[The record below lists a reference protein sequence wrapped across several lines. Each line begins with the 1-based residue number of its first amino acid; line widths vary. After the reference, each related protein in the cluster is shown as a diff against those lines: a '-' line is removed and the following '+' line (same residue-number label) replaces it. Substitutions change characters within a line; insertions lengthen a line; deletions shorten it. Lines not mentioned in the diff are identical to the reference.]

1 MPNPAG
7 GSAMK
12 AASAAPSTSCPSASV
27 RPSGSMT
34 ESPGWSTTVRSGP
47 ASDPRIRMN
56 PHGAI
61 DRLTQC
67 PPDPERPNA
76 TASCDPRTSSGTT
89 IRAPGPAWSSQ
100 AGARSLTPTVAITR
114 SYGAPAG

>member
-1 MPNPAG
+1 MN
-7 GSAMK
+7 
-12 AASAAPSTSCPSASV
+12 AASAAPSASCPSASV
-27 RPSGSMT
+27 SPSGSVT
-34 ESPGWSTTVRSGP
+34 DSPGWSTTVRSGP

-114 SYGAPAG
+114 SYGAPGG

>member
-1 MPNPAG
+1 MMGVSMNRHEADAR
-7 GSAMK
+7 AMVT
-12 AASAAPSTSCPSASV
+12 PVSTSHSQGELA
-27 RPSGSMT
+27 
-34 ESPGWSTTVRSGP
+34 SGP

-56 PHGAI
+56 PHGAM

-89 IRAPGPAWSSQ
+89 IRAPGPA
-100 AGARSLTPTVAITR
+100 
-114 SYGAPAG
+114 